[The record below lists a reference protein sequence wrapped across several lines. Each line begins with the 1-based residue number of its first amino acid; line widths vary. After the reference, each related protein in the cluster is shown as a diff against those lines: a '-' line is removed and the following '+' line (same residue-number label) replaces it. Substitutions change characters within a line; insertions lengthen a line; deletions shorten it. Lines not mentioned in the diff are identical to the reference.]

1 MSLCNSNEDGS
12 LTDPGVD
19 PWPRRRQGYK
29 KRSLFLKITEN
40 QRNRISSN
48 LKITEFTVYYFK
60 ISEKIKF
67 SKIYVKKLDQ
77 ILRLLVIFC
86 KIWSFGLIKF
96 KFHQIY
102 LNSFKRVRSN
112 LLFIPNSL
120 FIRSVYRQNQPVFV
134 GWDFTVH
141 IFNQMNFG
149 LFLPNSAGFFRKPTE
164 SEGTDF

>member
-40 QRNRISSN
+40 QRISSN

-67 SKIYVKKLDQ
+67 SKIYVKKLDR

-120 FIRSVYRQNQPVFV
+120 FIRSVYRQNRPVFV
-134 GWDFTVH
+134 GWGFTVH

-149 LFLPNSAGFFRKPTE
+149 LFLPNSAGFFKNRRNQR
-164 SEGTDF
+164 GLIF